1 MDKLSIK
8 DSHLPTSDEV
18 CSHIFKMG
26 WEYLSSLYVLNFY
39 SIGDILGLEIILTI
53 LREET
58 FVTCLG
64 LDEVIRLETHY
75 GILVNL
81 NKQWELT

>member
-1 MDKLSIK
+1 M
-8 DSHLPTSDEV
+8 
-18 CSHIFKMG
+18 
-26 WEYLSSLYVLNFY
+26 LNFY
-39 SIGDILGLEIILTI
+39 SIGDILGLEIILNI
-53 LREET
+53 IREKT

-81 NKQWELT
+81 NKQ